1 MQLTG
6 LAGTRK
12 VRHCEFIRTATAAI
26 YHLRKRVAV
35 TSAGDRGA
43 INVWDDKE
51 GLYRCES
58 MANRSVLDSQR
69 YTSLTKVRA
78 WVSDWLKRIN

>member
-1 MQLTG
+1 
-6 LAGTRK
+6 
-12 VRHCEFIRTATAAI
+12 
-26 YHLRKRVAV
+26 
-35 TSAGDRGA
+35 
-43 INVWDDKE
+43 VWDDKE